1 MSKTP
6 KKEIKI
12 QSDIWLGRIV
22 YNGDNIGHEFSFK
35 FKLGDKIFKLSRTL
49 EYSEINIIYTKLFT
63 NFYTE
68 EQNIELV
75 IEAEENDDI
84 PDTAKGSVFI
94 NVAKQ
99 TGIAGSIDLKI
110 NEQGVNGIQKKQ
122 AILTFIFLERTYS
135 LGIKTLTDV
144 DKHGWLVGYYV
155 DPETLKE
162 YGETV
167 AFPFR
172 LKVDLQKIE
181 TKYTP
186 KIGFTGEEFFE
197 ILEGHLTKDK
207 KKCWARL
214 KLKRG
219 GKSRF
224 SEKTYDSS
232 AKIKFT
238 IEKRIANNNYFGKLK
253 FYNSNNIV
261 ITVDAITKINNVT
274 LPKGLYDLQIPDEPH
289 KLGKLYEKYIPYS
302 KTWFR
307 IKNKANPEIGYYL
320 HYGQASA
327 GCVTVTEVKD
337 SNGKFIDIWTPIYNY
352 LILRRETNKIGIVG
366 TIEIIYKNKVK

>member
-1 MSKTP
+1 MQNMEINMSKTP

-22 YNGDNIGHEFSFK
+22 YSGDNIGHEFSFK
-35 FKLGDKIFKLSRTL
+35 FKLGDKIFKLNRTL

-84 PDTAKGSVFI
+84 PDTAKCSV
-94 NVAKQ
+94 
-99 TGIAGSIDLKI
+99 
-110 NEQGVNGIQKKQ
+110 
-122 AILTFIFLERTYS
+122 
-135 LGIKTLTDV
+135 
-144 DKHGWLVGYYV
+144 
-155 DPETLKE
+155 
-162 YGETV
+162 
-167 AFPFR
+167 
-172 LKVDLQKIE
+172 
-181 TKYTP
+181 
-186 KIGFTGEEFFE
+186 
-197 ILEGHLTKDK
+197 
-207 KKCWARL
+207 
-214 KLKRG
+214 
-219 GKSRF
+219 
-224 SEKTYDSS
+224 
-232 AKIKFT
+232 
-238 IEKRIANNNYFGKLK
+238 
-253 FYNSNNIV
+253 V